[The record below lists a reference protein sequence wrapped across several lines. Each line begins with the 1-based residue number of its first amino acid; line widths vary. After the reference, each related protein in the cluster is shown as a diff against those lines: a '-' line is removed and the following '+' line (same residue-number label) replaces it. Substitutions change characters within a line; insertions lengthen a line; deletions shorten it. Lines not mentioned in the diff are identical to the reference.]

1 MACVALADADGD
13 RSEPEN
19 MDMRILMI
27 GLGDIARKAY
37 LPVLSRRGDLDIH
50 LTTRNKVVLDEVSRE
65 FRIVNRHASV
75 ADALSATS
83 FDAAFVHA
91 ATPAHGELVRLLIDR
106 GIPTFV
112 DKPLADT
119 LSEAEGLVTLAAARA
134 TPLVLGF
141 NRRFAPDYV
150 ALRAVD
156 ANLIVM
162 EKHRH
167 QQPDLPR
174 RVVFDDFIHVVD
186 TLLSLAP
193 APICRRTIE
202 THVVDD
208 MLHSITLTL
217 AGDGFTAIGMMHRN
231 SGLDEE
237 RLDVIGDGMRHSV
250 RNLAERVEAQ
260 GTQCMQRRADWIS
273 VGRQRGF
280 EAMCDDFLIAVR
292 QRRPVDATAILATH
306 VICEAIVRHAE
317 TGIREEVSAGADYK
331 DGDKQQPI

>member
-1 MACVALADADGD
+1 
-13 RSEPEN
+13 
-19 MDMRILMI
+19 MI

-37 LPVLSRRGDLDIH
+37 LPVLSQRGDLDIH
-50 LTTRNKVVLDEVSRE
+50 LTTRNKVVLDEVGRE

-91 ATPAHGELVRLLIDR
+91 ATPAHGELVRLLIDW

-119 LSEAEGLVTLAAARA
+119 LSETEALVTLAAARG

-156 ANLIVM
+156 ANLVVM

-167 QQPDLPR
+167 RQPDLPR

-186 TLLSLAP
+186 TLLSLTP
-193 APICRRTIE
+193 APVRRRTIE
-202 THVVDD
+202 THVVND
-208 MLHSITLTL
+208 MLHGITLTL

-237 RLDVIGDGMRHSV
+237 RLDVIGGGMRHSV

-260 GTQCMQRRADWIS
+260 GTQSVQRRPDWIS

-292 QRRPVDATAILATH
+292 QRRPVDAAAILATH
-306 VICEAIVRHAE
+306 VICEAVVRHAE
-317 TGIREEVSAGADYK
+317 AGIRGEVSAGADYK
-331 DGDKQQPI
+331 DGDKQQRI

>member
-1 MACVALADADGD
+1 
-13 RSEPEN
+13 
-19 MDMRILMI
+19 MRILVI

-50 LTTRNKVVLDEVSRE
+50 LTTRNEVVLDEVGRE
-65 FRIVNRHASV
+65 FRIVNRHVSV

-106 GIPTFV
+106 SIPTFV

-119 LSEAEGLVTLAAARA
+119 LPETEALVTLAVARA

-150 ALRAVD
+150 ALRTVG

-167 QQPDLPR
+167 RQPDLPR

-217 AGDGFTAIGMMHRN
+217 AGNGFTAIGMMHRN

-237 RLDVIGDGMRHSV
+237 RLDVIGDGARHSV
-250 RNLAERVEAQ
+250 WNLAERVEAQ
-260 GTQCMQRRADWIS
+260 GTQSVQRRADWIS

-292 QRRPVDATAILATH
+292 ERRLVDTAAILATH
-306 VICEAIVRHAE
+306 AICEAVVHHAE
-317 TGIREEVSAGADYK
+317 TCIRGEIAVGADCRN
-331 DGDKQQPI
+331 GGKQQFI